1 MSIST
6 VLNRLFAFDE
16 RKTNPRTEIFAGIT
30 TFAAMAYIIFVQPGI
45 LSGQTLN
52 TSTGMEFGAL
62 VTTTCLASAFGCIL
76 MGLLANF
83 PVGLA
88 PGMGENFYFVLT
100 VLPACALALNMKA
113 GAPEVWQLGLGI
125 VFVSGILF
133 AVISFLN
140 IRKFIMDAISPSMKY
155 SIAAGIG
162 LFITL
167 IGFRNGGIIVTEN
180 GLYGLTT
187 SLKSPNV
194 IIFCIGL
201 ITISVLHIRKVR
213 GAILI
218 GIVVAAIAALL
229 FGQIKFDHGILG
241 LPASPM
247 PVMGKLDITGVFK
260 AFGQLFPLIIIFTFI
275 DVFDTLGCVVGI
287 ASCAGLMK
295 NNELP
300 NSARIFA
307 SDATATVAGSVM
319 GHTTVTTYIES
330 AAGVEAG
337 GKTGLTAVVIGI
349 CFLLALFFTPF
360 ICAVAGCMPV
370 TAPALVVVGTMMM
383 QNVSKIKWEDFSEAI
398 PSFLIISGIP
408 FCYSIAD
415 GMGLGFI
422 SYPIIKILSG
432 KGKEIGW
439 LNYVLAA
446 ILIAFVIFLK
456 S

>member
-1 MSIST
+1 
-6 VLNRLFAFDE
+6 
-16 RKTNPRTEIFAGIT
+16 
-30 TFAAMAYIIFVQPGI
+30 MAYIIFVQPGI
-45 LSGQTLN
+45 LSGQTFN
-52 TSTGMEFGAL
+52 MNTGMDFGAL
-62 VTTTCLASAFGCIL
+62 VTTTCLASALGCIL

-100 VLPACALALNMKA
+100 VLPACALALNMKT
-113 GAPEVWQLGLGI
+113 GAPEVWQLGLGV
-125 VFVSGILF
+125 VFLSGVFF
-133 AVISFLN
+133 AIISFLN
-140 IRKFIMDAISPSMKY
+140 IRKVIMDAISPSMKY

-162 LFITL
+162 LFIAL
-167 IGFRNGGIIVTEN
+167 IGLRNGGVIVTQN
-180 GLYGLTT
+180 GLYELTT
-187 SLKSPNV
+187 TLKSHNI

-229 FGQIKFDHGILG
+229 FGEIKFSSGIIG
-241 LPASPM
+241 LPTSPM
-247 PVMGKLDITGVFK
+247 PVLGKLDITGVFK
-260 AFGQLFPLIIIFTFI
+260 VFGQLFPLIIIFTFM

-295 NNELP
+295 NDELP

-307 SDATATVAGSVM
+307 SDATATVAGAVM
-319 GHTTVTTYIES
+319 GHSTVTCYIES

-337 GKTGLTAVVIGI
+337 GKTGLTAVVVGI
-349 CFLLALFFTPF
+349 CFLLAMFLTPF
-360 ICAVAGCMPV
+360 VCAVAGCLPV

-383 QNVSKIKWEDFSEAI
+383 QNVSKVKWDDFSESI
-398 PSFLIISGIP
+398 PAFLIIAGIP

-415 GMGLGFI
+415 GMVLGFI
-422 SYPIIKILSG
+422 SYPIIKVLSG

-446 ILIAFVIFLK
+446 ILIAFMIFLK
-456 S
+456 N